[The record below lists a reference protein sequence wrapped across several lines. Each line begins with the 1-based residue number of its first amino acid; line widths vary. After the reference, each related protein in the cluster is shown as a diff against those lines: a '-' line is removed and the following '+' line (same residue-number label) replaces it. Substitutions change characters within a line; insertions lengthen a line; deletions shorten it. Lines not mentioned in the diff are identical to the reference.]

1 MIPPRRDFFI
11 PPRQEICLVFIW
23 TKYNAGM
30 KSFKR
35 LTSYFCCNKFIK
47 IILHMLKREKFIP
60 PSRDEMF
67 VWEFFIPARWDEVCL
82 YGNFSSRLGG
92 ILSSVA
98 EILSRRDK
106 WQDHINAL

>member
-1 MIPPRRDFFI
+1 
-11 PPRQEICLVFIW
+11 
-23 TKYNAGM
+23 
-30 KSFKR
+30 
-35 LTSYFCCNKFIK
+35 
-47 IILHMLKREKFIP
+47 MLKREKFIP

-67 VWEFFIPARWDEVCL
+67 EWEFFILARWDEVCL

-106 WQDHINAL
+106 RQDHINAL